1 MSELALEE
9 RVRSTFAAIGRTVP
23 DSPPQTWTEAKDSR
37 ATDEGSGRVSTIVPM
52 WRRKSGRT
60 LLSIGIA
67 VGLVGAGTAAAAAS
81 GAFDSRATKEFRQ
94 IAAVP
99 EPASWGRLPGFD
111 QKKVTFE
118 ITNPAPEGTTVSLW
132 SYQVTPEFSCTVIL
146 ESSPGEA
153 TFPGKPSRGGG
164 GCGGVVPG
172 QQTSGTT
179 LPPPPNPTY
188 GPYGSIWRSRKG
200 NLYMLEG
207 GATPTAASRLV
218 LTYAN
223 GTTASFGAHHG
234 YWAGVIPYDQAVAS
248 FTGVFFDASG
258 RQLPGTEVNP

>member
-23 DSPPQTWTEAKDSR
+23 DSPPTTWTEAKQSR
-37 ATDEGSGRVSTIVPM
+37 AADAAPGRVPTVVPR

-81 GAFDSRATKEFRQ
+81 GAFNNRATKVFRN
-94 IAAVP
+94 IAAIP

-132 SYQVTPEFSCTVIL
+132 SYQVTPDFSCTVIL

-153 TFPGKPSRGGG
+153 TFPGKPSTSGG

-188 GPYGSIWRSRKG
+188 GAYGSTWRSRRG
-200 NLYMLEG
+200 ILYMLEG
-207 GATPTAASRLV
+207 GAAPTAASRLV
-218 LTYAN
+218 LTYAD
-223 GTTASFGAHHG
+223 GTTASFGVRHG
-234 YWAGVIPYDQAVAS
+234 YWAGVIPYGQAVAS
-248 FTGVFFDASG
+248 FTGVFFDATG
-258 RQLPGTEVNP
+258 RPIPGREVNP

>member
-1 MSELALEE
+1 MSEPALEE

-23 DSPPQTWTEAKDSR
+23 NLPPTTWTEAKESR
-37 ATDEGSGRVSTIVPM
+37 AADAGSGRVSTVIPM

-67 VGLVGAGTAAAAAS
+67 VGLVGAGTAAAAVS
-81 GAFDSRATKEFRQ
+81 GAFNSRATKVFRR
-94 IAAVP
+94 IAVMP

-111 QKKVTFE
+111 PKKVKFE
-118 ITNPAPEGTTVSLW
+118 LTNPAPEGTTVSLW
-132 SYQVTPEFSCTVIL
+132 SYQVTTTFSCTVIL

-153 TFPGKPSRGGG
+153 TFPGKPSTSGG

-172 QQTSGTT
+172 QQTPGTM

-188 GPYGSIWRSRKG
+188 GHYGGIWRSRKG

-207 GATPTAASRLV
+207 GTAPTAASRLV
-218 LTYAN
+218 LTYSAGN
-223 GTTASFGAHHG
+223 TASFGAHHG
-234 YWAGVIPYDQAVAS
+234 YWAGLIPYDQAVAS
-248 FTGVFFDASG
+248 FTGVFFDTTG
-258 RQLPGTEVNP
+258 RQLPGTEVSP

>member
-1 MSELALEE
+1 MSELALED

-23 DSPPQTWTEAKDSR
+23 DSPPTTWTEAKESR
-37 ATDEGSGRVSTIVPM
+37 AADAGSGRAPTVIPM

-67 VGLVGAGTAAAAAS
+67 LGLVGAGTAAAAAS
-81 GAFDSRATKEFRQ
+81 GAFNSRATRVFRH
-94 IAAVP
+94 IAAIP

-111 QKKVTFE
+111 PKKVTFE
-118 ITNPAPEGTTVSLW
+118 LTNPAPEGTTVSLW
-132 SYQVTPEFSCTVIL
+132 SYQVTPDFSCMVIL

-153 TFPGKPSRGGG
+153 TFPGKPSTAGG
-164 GCGGVVPG
+164 GCGGGLPG
-172 QQTSGTT
+172 QPTSATT

-188 GPYGSIWRSRKG
+188 GPDGSIWRSRRG

-207 GATPTAASRLV
+207 GAAPIAASRLV
-218 LTYAN
+218 LTYAD
-223 GTTASFGAHHG
+223 GSTASFGAHDG
-234 YWAGVIPYDQAVAS
+234 YWVGVIPYGHAVAR

-258 RQLPGTEVNP
+258 GQLPGTEQGQ